1 MIKSMDEEA
10 SAAIN
15 AMKAGEA
22 AVQGLPAPPAQAQA
36 PAAQNPGA
44 PTARAAQ
51 MRTERDAVAA
61 RAREALADPMLPPEA
76 KAHVRQMLSELEAQE
91 GQLEEVEN
99 QAHSMEAAMAG
110 EDVTGIHS
118 ELSAMRR
125 RCEAALMDPH
135 LSAEG
140 KAEVTKML
148 REVESKQ
155 AEIMG
160 GTGVSEEAYAT
171 SASGAKDSEDP
182 ATRLSHAAMRQS
194 DLEARALAALEDPEI
209 SEEGKEQVREMLS
222 QIRAHASM
230 VSQEEAAL
238 ASAEEEAAAMKQ
250 EMASVE
256 TMKDEL
262 EGRVR
267 QAMNDPD
274 LSDEAKAEVLKMYKE
289 LREASVK
296 KEALEEEAA
305 EMGLTEAQINKGH
318 EIEER
323 ARAALADP
331 DMPEEAK
338 AQVRQMLA
346 SLKQHENELNRTGA
360 LAAEAKA
367 AVSAEI
373 KAEPAVQE
381 APEEEAEAE
390 ADAEDVLRKSLM
402 LEKQLMAHLGEPN
415 LPPEAEAKIK
425 AMLKQ
430 LQAQRLEATA
440 LEQERSKATALESKL
455 SAALN
460 DPDVSE
466 ENKAKVRMLLSR
478 MHGQDMAEAPE
489 VDYDDD
495 FEDEAE
501 DAEENGAPE
510 ELDAVT
516 SKTLALEQQL
526 MIALQDPELTEENR
540 SKVAMMLAQLRAQ
553 RQQVAEI
560 RRLSGNSPPQLE
572 SIAEDDEDA
581 SLAAK
586 KAQAEEEL
594 EESQEALT
602 AMHDLLASKQAQK
615 AEAMEELRAARAEQ
629 AELQAEVEKIKANA
643 KEFNLDMASSLTPQG
658 YAENDVESEESEES
672 EEDGG

>member
-1 MIKSMDEEA
+1 
-10 SAAIN
+10 
-15 AMKAGEA
+15 
-22 AVQGLPAPPAQAQA
+22 
-36 PAAQNPGA
+36 
-44 PTARAAQ
+44 
-51 MRTERDAVAA
+51 
-61 RAREALADPMLPPEA
+61 
-76 KAHVRQMLSELEAQE
+76 
-91 GQLEEVEN
+91 
-99 QAHSMEAAMAG
+99 
-110 EDVTGIHS
+110 
-118 ELSAMRR
+118 
-125 RCEAALMDPH
+125 
-135 LSAEG
+135 
-140 KAEVTKML
+140 
-148 REVESKQ
+148 
-155 AEIMG
+155 
-160 GTGVSEEAYAT
+160 
-171 SASGAKDSEDP
+171 
-182 ATRLSHAAMRQS
+182 
-194 DLEARALAALEDPEI
+194 
-209 SEEGKEQVREMLS
+209 
-222 QIRAHASM
+222 
-230 VSQEEAAL
+230 
-238 ASAEEEAAAMKQ
+238 
-250 EMASVE
+250 
-256 TMKDEL
+256 
-262 EGRVR
+262 
-267 QAMNDPD
+267 
-274 LSDEAKAEVLKMYKE
+274 
-289 LREASVK
+289 
-296 KEALEEEAA
+296 
-305 EMGLTEAQINKGH
+305 
-318 EIEER
+318 
-323 ARAALADP
+323 
-331 DMPEEAK
+331 
-338 AQVRQMLA
+338 
-346 SLKQHENELNRTGA
+346 
-360 LAAEAKA
+360 
-367 AVSAEI
+367 
-373 KAEPAVQE
+373 
-381 APEEEAEAE
+381 
-390 ADAEDVLRKSLM
+390 M

-615 AEAMEELRAARAEQ
+615 AEAMEER
-629 AELQAEVEKIKANA
+629 K
-643 KEFNLDMASSLTPQG
+643 S
-658 YAENDVESEESEES
+658 
-672 EEDGG
+672 